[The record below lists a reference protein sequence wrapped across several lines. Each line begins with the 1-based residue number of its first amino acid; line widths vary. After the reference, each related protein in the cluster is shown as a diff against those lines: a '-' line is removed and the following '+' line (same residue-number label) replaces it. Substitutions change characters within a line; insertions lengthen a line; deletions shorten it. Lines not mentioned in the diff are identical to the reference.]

1 MDLFHG
7 PVDLMLGDCLERLD
21 EIDDC
26 YVDSIVTDPPYGIGF
41 MGKHWDHGVP
51 GVDFWAENLRVAKPG
66 SYLLAFGGTRKVHRL
81 ACAIEDAGWEI
92 RDRIMW
98 VYGTGFPKSL
108 NVSKAI
114 DAAAGAE
121 RKIVGYGD
129 VGRASKIT
137 PYSQGAGGANDTR
150 AVTAPAT
157 DAAKQWAGWG
167 TALKPAYEPIIM
179 ARKPLIGT
187 VASNVLEYGCGGIN
201 IDGCRIPGIKPQ
213 VTQGLVKHPTSW
225 DTRKERSISG
235 PPDEGRWPANFI
247 HDGSEEVVEL
257 FPSPHGA
264 GLQRSGQRDVNGRG
278 KGMFALHGAGA
289 HRFGD
294 QGSAAR
300 FFYCAKASR
309 AERDEGLQGA
319 PVTGGE
325 LTNRTD
331 GSAGLE
337 SPRAGAGRTSGGI
350 NKHPTVKPLALMRY
364 LCRLVTPPGGMVLD
378 PFMGS
383 GSTGRAAIQEGFEFL
398 GIELEEE
405 SYYTAMQRI
414 FSAVL

>member
-1 MDLFHG
+1 MDLYHS

-21 EIDDC
+21 EIDDQ

-51 GVDFWAENLRVAKPG
+51 GVDFWAEGLRVAKPG
-66 SYLLAFGGTRKVHRL
+66 AYMLAFGGTRKVHRL
-81 ACAIEDAGWEI
+81 TCAIEDAGWEI

-98 VYGTGFPKSL
+98 VFGTGFPKSK

-114 DAAAGAE
+114 DAAVGAT
-121 RKIVGYGD
+121 K
-129 VGRASKIT
+129 
-137 PYSQGAGGANDTR
+137 
-150 AVTAPAT
+150 AT
-157 DAAKQWAGWG
+157 KYWEGWG

-179 ARKPLIGT
+179 ARKPLDGT
-187 VASNVLEYGCGGIN
+187 VAQNVLTHGCGGIN
-201 IDGCRIPGIKPQ
+201 IDGCRVGNETWHRPASNAENGIYGDFS
-213 VTQGLVKHPTSW
+213 T
-225 DTRKERSISG
+225 DTNHSAT
-235 PPDEGRWPANFI
+235 GRWPANFI

-257 FPSPHGA
+257 FPQTGKSVGGGMKDLSKSKLFQNDIAVTIP
-264 GLQRSGQRDVNGRG
+264 GQVG
-278 KGMFALHGAGA
+278 
-289 HRFGD
+289 FGD

-309 AERDEGLQGA
+309 AERDEGLTGS

-325 LTNRTD
+325 LTNRND
-331 GSAGLE
+331 GSAGLK

-364 LCRLVTPPGGMVLD
+364 LCRLVTPPGGIVLD

-383 GSTGRAAIQEGFEFL
+383 GSTGVAAVKEGFQFL
-398 GIELEEE
+398 GIELETE
-405 SYYTAMQRI
+405 SYDTACQRI
-414 FSAVL
+414 MATIPQ